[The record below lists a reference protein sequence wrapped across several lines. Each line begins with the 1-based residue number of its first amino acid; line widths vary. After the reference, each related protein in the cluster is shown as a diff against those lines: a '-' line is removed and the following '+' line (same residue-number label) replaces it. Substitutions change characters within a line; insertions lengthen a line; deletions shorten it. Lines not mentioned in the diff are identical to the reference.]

1 MLDRSEKLWRTSLL
15 VRVDDSVEHIAQPF
29 EPAAFAALGSS
40 WNRHAI
46 ARFRLGAAHPDS
58 ERHLSLL
65 WTAWSHAPF
74 SATSAF
80 TMILT

>member
-1 MLDRSEKLWRTSLL
+1 
-15 VRVDDSVEHIAQPF
+15 
-29 EPAAFAALGSS
+29 LGSS